1 MYSKIVLQ
9 EHTLDRNDFMLCE
22 KIKQGGFDNVMLIK
36 NKKTHASYAAK
47 MLKTDTFTQEM
58 IDQEIYLRI
67 KANHS
72 TINQFVGF
80 INYDL
85 RTVILVMKK
94 SQNNSLMDVF
104 TSKLNSSGNYYDN
117 TARQIILVGIAYGM
131 SYLHKNLIHHRSL
144 TPECILLDK
153 NYYPNITDFE
163 FEKPQSRSFKIPIY
177 SAPEY
182 LKDKIFNDKS
192 DVYSFGIIMYQIITN
207 QDPFPEV
214 MYGKMSEVEFKFKV
228 INENLRP
235 KIPEEFNYSL
245 ADLLSK
251 CWSGDPN
258 ERPSFNEIYQK
269 LYYDFNYHLD
279 NVDTVKLFRYVSAI
293 EMDSKEEAKIIQKT
307 NNYKL
312 NINKVHSTS

>member
-1 MYSKIVLQ
+1 MYSQIVLR
-9 EHTLDRNDFMLCE
+9 EHTLNRKDFMLCE
-22 KIKQGGFDNVMLIK
+22 KIKQGGFDNVVLIE
-36 NKKTHASYAAK
+36 NKTTHVKYAAK
-47 MLKTDTFTQEM
+47 VLKADTFNQEM

-72 TINQFVGF
+72 TINKFVGF
-80 INYDL
+80 IDYDPQ
-85 RTVILVMKK
+85 TVILVMKK
-94 SQNNSLMDVF
+94 SQNDSLMDVF
-104 TSKLNSSGNYYDN
+104 TSKKILNN
-117 TARQIILVGIAYGM
+117 TTRQIILVGIAYSM
-131 SYLHKNLIHHRSL
+131 AHLHKNMIYHRSL

-163 FEKPQSRSFKIPIY
+163 FEKPLSRYFKIPIY

-182 LKDKIFNDKS
+182 LKDKEFKDKS

-214 MYGKMSEVEFKFKV
+214 MSGKMSEVEFKFKV
-228 INENLRP
+228 INANLRP
-235 KIPEEFNYSL
+235 KIPEEFNYSI

-251 CWSGDPN
+251 CWSGDPD

-293 EMDSKEEAKIIQKT
+293 EMDSKEEVKLIQKAHD
-307 NNYKL
+307 YKL
-312 NINKVHSTS
+312 NNSKVHST